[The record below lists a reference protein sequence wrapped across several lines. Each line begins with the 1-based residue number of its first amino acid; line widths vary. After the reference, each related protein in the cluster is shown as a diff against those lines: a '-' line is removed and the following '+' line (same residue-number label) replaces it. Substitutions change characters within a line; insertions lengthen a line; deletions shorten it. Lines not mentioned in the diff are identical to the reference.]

1 MNLLVLNAGS
11 SSLKFAAWIGGRL
24 VCRGQVEQIGGASR
38 LHINRRVQKIKAPT
52 STVALRVIA
61 SELERQK
68 FVPSVVAHRVVH
80 GGPKFSQPI
89 RVTAAVER
97 ALASYTPLAPL
108 HVPRNLQVLRAGRQ
122 RWPQAE
128 VWAAFD
134 TGLFHELPAA
144 ARNYALPIAVT
155 KKFNIRKYGFHG
167 ISHAW
172 ALEQAAKRL
181 KIPRSARTMITI
193 HLGAGDSM
201 TLWKHGHPV
210 DTSMGFTPLE
220 GLTMATRSGDI
231 DPMIPLFL
239 QTQAKLSVQQVT
251 KMLNHQSG
259 LYGLTGLHDIRDVL
273 GAAGH
278 AVPGWPRRRWSAQQR
293 RQSRLAID
301 IFRYDIQR
309 YLSSYVGLAQHLR
322 AIVFTGSVG
331 QNRVVQ
337 RLILRGVNVPRGVK
351 CLTVATDEER
361 AIAEDLQR
369 VIH

>member
-11 SSLKFAAWIGGRL
+11 SSLKFAAWSNERL
-24 VCRGQVEQIGGASR
+24 VGRGQIEQIGGASR
-38 LHINRRVQKIKAPT
+38 LQINRRTQQLHVPT
-52 STVALRVIA
+52 ITAALRLVA
-61 SELERQK
+61 VELERRK
-68 FVPSVVAHRVVH
+68 FTPSLVAHRVVH
-80 GGPKFSQPI
+80 GGPKFSQPV
-89 RVTAAVER
+89 RVTATVER
-97 ALASYTPLAPL
+97 TLASYSPLAPL
-108 HVPRNLQVLRAGRQ
+108 HVPRNLQVLRAARQ
-122 RWPQAE
+122 RWPEAD
-128 VWAAFD
+128 VWAVFD
-134 TGLFHELPAA
+134 TGVFHDLPAA
-144 ARNYALPIAVT
+144 ARNYALPVAVT
-155 KKFNIRKYGFHG
+155 KKFHIRKYGFHG

-181 KIPRSARTMITI
+181 RIPRSSQTMITI

-201 TLWKHGHPV
+201 TLWKHGRPV

-220 GLTMATRSGDI
+220 GLTMATRSGDL

-251 KMLNHQSG
+251 TMLNHQSG
-259 LYGLTGLHDIRDVL
+259 LYGLTGLRDIRDVL
-273 GAAGH
+273 AAAGH

-293 RQSRLAID
+293 RQSRLALD

-309 YLSSYVGLAQHLR
+309 YLSSYVGLADHLR

-337 RLILRGVNVPRGVK
+337 RLVLRGVNVPRGVK
-351 CLTVATDEER
+351 CLTIPTDEER
-361 AIAEDLQR
+361 AIAEALQR